1 MIRENGN
8 FTPEILSSYITDE
21 VFKQAQRVE
30 DSLSKV
36 RQAMA
41 MQVSVGYKDAPRCC
55 STLHLKPELETVEEE
70 VDDKDMALYVYE
82 RDFLSLY

>member
-8 FTPEILSSYITDE
+8 FTPEILSSYITDDI
-21 VFKQAQRVE
+21 FKQNQKVE

-41 MQVSVGYKDAPRCC
+41 VQVITVVVSVSEGTESFPTA
-55 STLHLKPELETVEEE
+55 
-70 VDDKDMALYVYE
+70 
-82 RDFLSLY
+82 